1 MTGDNGAAGIETISD
16 DAHFTDGP
24 ICNINGEA
32 CREGSEG
39 SELHHERQEV
49 PGSLIRISSR

>member
-1 MTGDNGAAGIETISD
+1 MTLIEGAAGIDTISS
-16 DAHFTDGP
+16 DAFTNDGP
-24 ICNINGEA
+24 INNINGGA

-49 PGSLIRISSR
+49 PGSLITNPL

>member
-24 ICNINGEA
+24 ICNINGMRVEKVQKGQNYIMNGKKFQV
-32 CREGSEG
+32 R
-39 SELHHERQEV
+39 
-49 PGSLIRISSR
+49 